1 MGLLNPV
8 LAERL
13 AGAARC
19 ADPTF
24 LATYLHTFA
33 LHPSGKRP
41 KPSASSQVHL
51 SSTSQRM
58 NAPCWRCFGSESFW
72 VLGLT
77 DRAIQV
83 LDDAQRWIPVES
95 QSVLVA
101 HRALIGAANGSS
113 LAAIEA
119 ANARWLEAFPTSR
132 PRTPTMRW

>member
-33 LHPSGKRP
+33 LHLIGQAPEAERIL
-41 KPSASSQVHL
+41 A
-51 SSTSQRM
+51 STSVKHFSADERAVLAM
-58 NAPCWRCFGSESFW
+58 FRAANLFW

-95 QSVLVA
+95 QSF
-101 HRALIGAANGSS
+101 
-113 LAAIEA
+113 
-119 ANARWLEAFPTSR
+119 WW
-132 PRTPTMRW
+132 RTGR

>member
-33 LHPSGKRP
+33 LVIGQAPEAERIL
-41 KPSASSQVHL
+41 ASTSVG
-51 SSTSQRM
+51 TSQRM
-58 NAPCWRCFGSESFW
+58 NAPCWRCFGQRISL

-95 QSVLVA
+95 QSF
-101 HRALIGAANGSS
+101 
-113 LAAIEA
+113 
-119 ANARWLEAFPTSR
+119 WW
-132 PRTPTMRW
+132 RTGR